1 MCKRHEITCKRH
13 KNEPI
18 LLGTK
23 EGAVEITQGVA
34 DLIEL
39 NKNNFSRSALHKIAV
54 DIMEIGIKADATARL
69 DVAYVSP
76 IFDYRDKG

>member
-1 MCKRHEITCKRH
+1 MCKRH

-23 EGAVEITQGVA
+23 EGAVEVVQGVA
-34 DLIEL
+34 DLIESHQDKL
-39 NKNNFSRSALHKIAV
+39 PRSVLHKIAV
-54 DIMEIGIKADATARL
+54 DVMEIGIKADSTARL